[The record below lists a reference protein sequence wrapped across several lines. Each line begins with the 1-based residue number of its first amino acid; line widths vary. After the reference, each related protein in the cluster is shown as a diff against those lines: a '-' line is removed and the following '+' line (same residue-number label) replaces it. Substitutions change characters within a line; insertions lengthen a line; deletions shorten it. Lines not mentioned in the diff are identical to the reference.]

1 MSMVFWILIICYF
14 DRHPAKIKPTLKLL
28 LERST
33 SLNKRLVM
41 INIDRS
47 MELTPIQR
55 DILTALINIYRRD
68 NRAVKGEEIAEI
80 IDRNPGTIRNQMQS
94 LKALNLVEGVPGP
107 KGGYKATGSAYHALN
122 LDTAGDT
129 VTPIMK
135 NGIVV
140 EGATASEIVFDKVMK
155 PTECDGTVRII
166 GDIRG
171 FNIGDEI
178 RIGPTPVNKLYI
190 QGIIAARDDTMS
202 RLMFRVTE
210 IISVPRITV
219 KEVAKPAVHISP
231 NASLQEAAR
240 VLIRNGVREAL
251 VDDSPPG
258 LISAAD
264 IARAIADGR
273 SGIIVSD
280 IAAHSFLTIDSKDL
294 IFEAVKVLGRNSLNQ
309 LVVSDSGVPWGIVTP
324 SDLVRVLAPIRP

>member
-1 MSMVFWILIICYF
+1 
-14 DRHPAKIKPTLKLL
+14 
-28 LERST
+28 
-33 SLNKRLVM
+33 
-41 INIDRS
+41 

-107 KGGYKATGSAYHALN
+107 KGGYKATGSAYQALN
-122 LDTAGDT
+122 LDTAGDA

-140 EGATASEIVFDKVMK
+140 NGATANEIIFDKVMK
-155 PTECDGTVRII
+155 SNECDGTVRII

-190 QGIIAARDDTMS
+190 RGVIAARDDTMS
-202 RLMFRVTE
+202 RLMFHIAE

-219 KEVAKPAVHISP
+219 KEVAKPAVHVSP
-231 NASLQEAAR
+231 SASLQEAAR
-240 VLIRNGVREAL
+240 ILIRNGVREAL
-251 VDDSPPG
+251 VGDSSPS
-258 LISAAD
+258 LISMID

-273 SGIIVSD
+273 TDTKVSD
-280 IAAHSFLTIDSKDL
+280 VAAHSFLTIDSNDL
-294 IFEAVKVLGRNSLNQ
+294 IYEAVKVLGRNSLDH
-309 LVVSDSGVPWGIVTP
+309 LVVSDSGVPWGIITP
-324 SDLVRVLAPIRP
+324 VDLVRTLAPMRP

>member
-1 MSMVFWILIICYF
+1 
-14 DRHPAKIKPTLKLL
+14 
-28 LERST
+28 
-33 SLNKRLVM
+33 
-41 INIDRS
+41 

-107 KGGYKATGSAYHALN
+107 KGGYKATGSAYQALN
-122 LDTAGDT
+122 LDTAGDS

-140 EGATASEIVFDKVMK
+140 DGATASEIVFDKVMK

-178 RIGPTPVNKLYI
+178 RIGPTPVNKLYVR
-190 QGIIAARDDTMS
+190 GTVAARDDTMS
-202 RLMFRVTE
+202 RLMFHVTE
-210 IISVPRITV
+210 IISVPRISV
-219 KEVAKPAVHISP
+219 KEAARPAVHISP

-240 VLIRNGVREAL
+240 ILIRNGVREAI
-251 VDDSPPG
+251 VDESSPG
-258 LISAAD
+258 LISMTD

-273 SGIIVSD
+273 VDIKVSE
-280 IAAHSFLTIDSKDL
+280 ITTRSFLTIDSKEL
-294 IFEAVKVLGRNSLNQ
+294 IFEAVKVLGRNGLSR
-309 LVVSDSGVPWGIVTP
+309 LVVTDSGTPWGIITP
-324 SDLVRVLAPIRP
+324 ADLVRILAPIRP